1 MDHLSNR
8 ATTKESLIIG
18 FLLLL
23 IISSVSYIGFDFYSL
38 YKKNISLE
46 NTVSDF
52 EHGLSVSQKNLTKL
66 RSDYLATLETLR
78 TEQQN
83 NAYFEEKI
91 NTISSTVGLLEKLSK
106 TDSELLKKYSKVYFL
121 NENYIPPKLTIIASN
136 YLYTKDKPLEFHSDA
151 YPFLEKLLNAATES
165 GIPLQVI
172 SAYRSFGTQA
182 YLKSS
187 YKVTYGIGTANKFSA
202 DQGYSEHQLGTTV
215 DFTTPKTGA
224 NFVGFDKTDS
234 YKWLVENAYKY
245 GFILSYPKQ
254 NSFYSFEP
262 WHWRFVGV
270 KLATQLH
277 EENNFFY
284 SMDQREIDQNLVN
297 LFD

>member
-1 MDHLSNR
+1 MDHLTHKVKS
-8 ATTKESLIIG
+8 KESLIIG

-23 IISSVSYIGFDFYSL
+23 ILSSASYIGYEFWRLFKQNL
-38 YKKNISLE
+38 YLENNLLSLE
-46 NTVSDF
+46 
-52 EHGLSVSQKNLTKL
+52 EGLSISQKNLTKIK
-66 RSDYLATLETLR
+66 SDYLSTLELLR

-91 NTISSTVGLLEKLSK
+91 NSISSTVGILEKLSK

-121 NENYIPPKLTIIASN
+121 NENYIPPRLTDIPDN
-136 YLYTKDKPLEFHSDA
+136 HLYAKGKPLQFHAEA
-151 YPFLEKLLNAATES
+151 YPFLQKLLDAATNA
-165 GIPLQVI
+165 GIDVQVI

-215 DFTTPKTGA
+215 DFTTAKTGA
-224 NFVGFDKTDS
+224 NFIGFEKTDA
-234 YKWLVENAYKY
+234 YKWLLDNAYKY

-254 NSFYSFEP
+254 NTFYSFEP
-262 WHWRFVGV
+262 WHWRFVGI
-270 KLATQLH
+270 KLATKLH
-277 EENNFFY
+277 DENTYFY
-284 SMDQREIDQNLVN
+284 SLDQRVIDENLVN